1 MQNINTLGAECLFCN
16 EEIFLFTSA
25 GFTTYITDLHRHI
38 SNFFCNSKECIVSG
52 ACNILL
58 KSLYSTDIAKHTL
71 LKHLPMYVQHY
82 SYFSTW
88 CKKSVL
94 KKLWTCFCWILRP
107 VMSIF
112 FSLIWLVKKCHKD
125 QLFFCVENDYYS
137 WFLKLFIFFI
147 LTRRLGN
154 WIKGRFM

>member
-1 MQNINTLGAECLFCN
+1 MVGVFLESITFIEQKSLYRWITKFKSSFWIVKGSLEKVVVFFYHYTSFCFLQNINTLGAECLFCN

-71 LKHLPMYVQHY
+71 LKHLPMYNIIH
-82 SYFSTW
+82 
-88 CKKSVL
+88 
-94 KKLWTCFCWILRP
+94 
-107 VMSIF
+107 
-112 FSLIWLVKKCHKD
+112 IW
-125 QLFFCVENDYYS
+125 
-137 WFLKLFIFFI
+137 
-147 LTRRLGN
+147 
-154 WIKGRFM
+154 